1 MAQGE
6 YGPCSGTPDAGQV
19 HQCIQ
24 VRRQVTGEIAHDKLR
39 GPVHIPCPGV
49 IPQSCPEMQDLVEG
63 CIGQGAGIREPL
75 NKAVEI
81 RYHGFHLG
89 LLQHD
94 LGYPDTVWAGVLL
107 PGEIM
112 PSMQFEPGQ

>member
-6 YGPCSGTPDAGQV
+6 YGPCGRTPDAGQV
-19 HQCIQ
+19 HQCTQ
-24 VRRQVTGEIAHDKLR
+24 VSRQVAGKIAHDNLR

-49 IPQSCPEMQDLVEG
+49 IPQPGPEMQDPVQG
-63 CIGQGAGIREPL
+63 RPRQGAGIREPL
-75 NKAVEI
+75 NKPVEI

-94 LGYPDTVWAGVLL
+94 LGYPDTVWASVLL

-112 PSMQFEPGQ
+112 PSVQFEPGQ